1 MKKLFVILTMI
12 FILIA
17 PKSVYADNKEYFV
30 DKLNIEAQI
39 LNNGD
44 VVVNEI
50 IEYRFNGDFNGIY
63 RNLNLDGTNAY
74 LVNGISIIDNT
85 GNTIELTEGY
95 SDENNTYQINE
106 DYNTTQIKIFSKSSN
121 ENKRFNLNYT
131 IKGAAKKYTDYSKLY
146 WNFYDVENIASV
158 KEGTLK
164 ISLKDV
170 NFDVNNLTYDI
181 YGDGE
186 ITVSNTEKYIIIN
199 FKDLTTLIGINMNFQ
214 KDYLSMAEEIVI
226 DDYDENHNLGDV
238 DYYENKGNDKGF
250 GILALVI
257 FIGAGGG
264 ILAFALNKSKFK
276 KELNEYRSK
285 YIFSN
290 EEFVM
295 EPPSDIPPG
304 LVNLLIDEK
313 RVSNDM
319 LISTLF
325 YLANKGYYTIEEK
338 NNKSKKK
345 KKDLVFTRINY
356 SKNPKY
362 SHLQY
367 ILDWFEEYEAN
378 GSFSMKQIKNQVSSK
393 RNANKFINNLEKWIS
408 KVKEDGEKIGF
419 YIKIRN
425 KNVLENSCYNEK
437 KKWISYKNYLENI
450 YKINNINENSL
461 SDLTIIYALA
471 LEINENDLKEIVNL
485 IIDRVSLNMELFN
498 HSHYMYIND
507 YFFYIAMFNSI
518 TNQAYDTVNPPSST
532 IDNNSTDFFSGNDF
546 SGGGGGGSG
555 AF

>member
-1 MKKLFVILTMI
+1 RRVPGRYARWCERTENKIII
-12 FILIA
+12 FLLLD
-17 PKSVYADNKEYFV
+17 DN
-30 DKLNIEAQI
+30 
-39 LNNGD
+39 
-44 VVVNEI
+44 
-50 IEYRFNGDFNGIY
+50 
-63 RNLNLDGTNAY
+63 
-74 LVNGISIIDNT
+74 S
-85 GNTIELTEGY
+85 GNTVESKEEY
-95 SDENNTYQINE
+95 NDENNTYQINE
-106 DYNTTQIKIFSKSSN
+106 DYNKTQIKIFSKSSN
-121 ENKRFNLNYT
+121 ESKKFNLNYT
-131 IKGAAKKYTDYSKLY
+131 IKGVAKKYTDYSKLY
-146 WNFYDVENIASV
+146 WNFYDVENIDLV

-186 ITVSNTEKYIIIN
+186 ITASNTEKSIIIN

-214 KDYLSMAEEIVI
+214 KDYLLTAEETVI
-226 DDYDENHNLGDV
+226 DDYDENHNWGDV

-276 KELNEYRSK
+276 KALKEYRSK

-313 RVSNDM
+313 RVGNDM

-356 SKNPKY
+356 SKNPEY

-378 GSFSMKQIKNQVSSK
+378 GSFSMKQIKNEVSSK

-419 YIKIRN
+419 YINIRN
-425 KNVLENSCYNEK
+425 KNVLENSWYNEK
-437 KKWISYKNYLENI
+437 KKWISYKNYLKNM
-450 YKINNINENSL
+450 YKINNIDKDSL

-471 LEINENDLKEIVNL
+471 LEINESDLKEIVNL
-485 IIDRVSLNMELFN
+485 IIDRASLNIDSLNDF
-498 HSHYMYIND
+498 HYMYIND

-518 TNQAYDTVNPPSST
+518 TNQAYDTVNPPNST
-532 IDNNSTDFFSGNDF
+532 IDSNSTNFFSGNDF